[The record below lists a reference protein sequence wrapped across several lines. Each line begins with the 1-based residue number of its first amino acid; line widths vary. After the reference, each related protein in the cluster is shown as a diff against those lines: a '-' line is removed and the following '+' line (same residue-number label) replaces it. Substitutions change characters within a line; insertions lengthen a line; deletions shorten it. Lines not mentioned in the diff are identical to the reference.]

1 MTCISITEGEKHMFE
16 IIEVLEHVLRNIANN
31 AILLFEYVGVCVVIV
46 SGIRGVFNYIGKDAK
61 TRLNLGHGLE
71 MGLTFMLC
79 GEILRTIIVR
89 DLEEI
94 AIVGGIIVLRV
105 GLTLLLH
112 WERKNDQEEH

>member
-1 MTCISITEGEKHMFE
+1 MLE
-16 IIEVLEHVLRNIANN
+16 IMEVLEHVLRNVANL
-31 AILLFEYVGVCVVIV
+31 AILLFECVGVCVVIV
-46 SGIRGVFNYIGKDAK
+46 SGFHGLFSYIRKDPK
-61 TRLNLGHGLE
+61 TRIHLGHGLE

-105 GLTLLLH
+105 ALTLLLH
-112 WERKNDQEEH
+112 WERKNDQAEH

>member
-1 MTCISITEGEKHMFE
+1 MYE
-16 IIEVLEHVLRNIANN
+16 IIEILESVLHNIANF
-31 AILLFEYVGVCVVIV
+31 AILLFEYIGVFVVIV
-46 SGIRGVFNYIGKDAK
+46 SGIRGLFSYISKDPK
-61 TRLNLGHGLE
+61 TRINLGHGLE

-89 DLEEI
+89 TLEEI

-105 GLTLLLH
+105 ALTLLLH